1 MQWKSF
7 WVEVAVAART
17 GRKKLEEMFWTCE
30 DKGLKG
36 LGIKLHVRGRA
47 EGDVGGDLRVS
58 VQW

>member
-7 WVEVAVAART
+7 GVEAAVATRV
-17 GRKKLEEMFWTCE
+17 GRKNPEELFWTCE

-36 LGIKLHVRGRA
+36 LGISLDVQGRA
-47 EGDVGGDLRVS
+47 EGDVGGDLQVS